1 MGFRPKLYLEMFATV
16 VGAVSK
22 HDDGELYLSHLR
34 RVVHGLDPSMDW
46 IGLDWVEIFKNVR
59 GLDWFGS
66 ETQNIIFEQ
75 VNKFNCITVLLLN
88 RNRETDKSCSLHT
101 YIVT

>member
-1 MGFRPKLYLEMFATV
+1 MASAAARAYNGVLGVEPQAGSRGRA
-16 VGAVSK
+16 
-22 HDDGELYLSHLR
+22 

>member
-1 MGFRPKLYLEMFATV
+1 MLAELDVRP
-16 VGAVSK
+16 
-22 HDDGELYLSHLR
+22 ELYMEWIH
-34 RVVHGLDPSMDW
+34 PW

>member
-1 MGFRPKLYLEMFATV
+1 VNGGAKLTDVTNCVHNLHLIRTV
-16 VGAVSK
+16 KRQG
-22 HDDGELYLSHLR
+22 GTELYMDWIHPWI
-34 RVVHGLDPSMDW
+34 GLDW